1 MTREEILTKIN
12 SIFVDTLDNE
22 DIVLEETT
30 KATDVEEWDSLMH
43 VLLVDAIEKEFNVR
57 FKASDIQNWENVGQI
72 MDSITK

>member
-1 MTREEILTKIN
+1 MTRNDILTQIN

-30 KATDVEEWDSLMH
+30 KASDVEEWDSLMH

-57 FKASDIQNWENVGQI
+57 FKASEIQNWENVGQI
-72 MDSITK
+72 IDSISN